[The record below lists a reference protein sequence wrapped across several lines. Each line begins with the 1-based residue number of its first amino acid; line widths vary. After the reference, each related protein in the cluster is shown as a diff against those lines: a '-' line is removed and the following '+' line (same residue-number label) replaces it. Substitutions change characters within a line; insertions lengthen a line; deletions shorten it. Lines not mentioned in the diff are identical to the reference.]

1 MGQVLLQEKTGV
13 PGENLGRVKLD
24 NTLLTCDEGNFNQI
38 TARSRNRTL
47 VTVVRGT
54 CSTTVS
60 PGI

>member
-47 VTVVRGT
+47 GTVVRGT